1 MEEHI
6 YCMERG
12 MGEGNLGNGN
22 VDSPENRHL
31 EARSPVSRSP
41 TDVELY
47 RALQGGNSLA
57 LAAIYDRYGS
67 LVYGLALKLLTNP
80 QEAEDLTQE
89 IFLALW
95 HRRNYHSERG
105 SLGGFLTVL
114 TRSRALDRL
123 RSRSRKLKLLG
134 QWSQTLA
141 EHPPSLTPFEDATI
155 RERRV
160 RVRDA
165 LQYLPEKHRQVLEMS
180 YYEDLSQPEI
190 AKRLGVPLGTVKTRS
205 RQGLL
210 RLRNQLQ
217 DVLES

>member
-1 MEEHI
+1 MN
-6 YCMERG
+6 
-12 MGEGNLGNGN
+12 GEGKLGKGN
-22 VDSPENRHL
+22 IDPLENRQIKD
-31 EARSPVSRSP
+31 RSRVPLSSS
-41 TDVELY
+41 DVELY
-47 RALQGGNSLA
+47 RDLQSGDSSA

-67 LVYGLALKLLTNP
+67 LVYGLALKLLTHA

-95 HRRNYHSERG
+95 HQGNYRRDRG

-123 RSRSRKLKLLG
+123 RSRSRRLKLLG
-134 QWSQTLA
+134 QWSQALT
-141 EHPPSLTPFEDATI
+141 EHPKGLTPFEEATI

-165 LQYLPEKHRQVLEMS
+165 LQHLPEKHRRVLEMS
-180 YYEDLSQPEI
+180 YYEDLSQSVI
-190 AKRLGVPLGTVKTRS
+190 ADRLGVPLGTVKTRS

-210 RLRNQLQ
+210 KLRQRLK
-217 DVLES
+217 DVLGE